1 MLVCLPS
8 IVVQG
13 PSPAQKK
20 HSLMSHNFKKKSAK
34 AVGLRR
40 VTQILWLPTPHQLF
54 GPLVTP
60 EPQSTCLSPNSA
72 QAPTPCPAEGRGG
85 PQEPVLRPAGSA
97 GRRRGTWRT
106 GRPPWGGSPG
116 SQAWRGFRT
125 QTPGARRLWSAL
137 AAPSPFFSQART
149 LEPSLPRTLCF
160 VGLTKGAILMLL
172 PQPCPIPMDSLGGF
186 LLRPVG
192 VGVGCGFL
200 SGKRNSRF
208 DSFQETR
215 GPSSRM
221 LLRKKAAA
229 GGLVPTSSLSCTP

>member
-1 MLVCLPS
+1 MLLLETSNDRVCGSVLACLPS
-8 IVVQG
+8 KVKQG
-13 PSPAQKK
+13 TGVLPQHRKRLQKK
-20 HSLMSHNFKKKSAK
+20 HSLMSHNFKK

-54 GPLVTP
+54 RPLVTP
-60 EPQSTCLSPNSA
+60 EPQGTCLSLNSA

-137 AAPSPFFSQART
+137 GCPF
-149 LEPSLPRTLCF
+149 PSLLSSQNTETF
-160 VGLTKGAILMLL
+160 LT
-172 PQPCPIPMDSLGGF
+172 
-186 LLRPVG
+186 
-192 VGVGCGFL
+192 
-200 SGKRNSRF
+200 
-208 DSFQETR
+208 
-215 GPSSRM
+215 
-221 LLRKKAAA
+221 
-229 GGLVPTSSLSCTP
+229 